1 MEVLMRSV
9 WRMGFLLALLTQAK
23 ATHNAFDETAV
34 KKLCNLATSLQN
46 AAGVA
51 TKKLVILADAA
62 QAAEAT
68 RTKLLIE
75 ALTTKDNGT
84 ALLFAAAAVQVD
96 SCARSTTAKLKEHIP
111 KALAATTK
119 ASMGAGALTSF
130 VEMLHNMTDASNRKC
145 ISSGAGTA
153 TRLLQDPTKQGC
165 PAYSIE
171 SPADVTGFNA
181 AHIKA
186 TGFTEFAASTIS
198 LIFTGDNNCGFLK
211 GGGGTAKTDLWGGAA
226 TAIIGGLI
234 DITGDSG
241 NSAAAAVK
249 KADDIAN
256 NFGPTGTLNT
266 MAKKLMQAIATI
278 NSIQEPTCPAA
289 EEQQLDHL
297 LNPENL
303 KPHLTTTLKGLKR
316 QAKGKEEQQITAL
329 INKVAGKN
337 SEQATQLKAKLSK
350 TNGKTL
356 ENENPVLKPLSQL
369 GGDEGLAVA
378 LLHAISEVKTA
389 AAPVAS
395 CDEPDKGV
403 LDAAAEKQIKD
414 CSTKEEAECKGECVL
429 VEGVCAPKKKGE
441 GENEEKLGKL
451 HLLAEE
457 SNKENARRKMVAN
470 GKEKSAKIIIF
481 S

>member
-1 MEVLMRSV
+1 MEFLMRSV

-51 TKKLVILADAA
+51 NKKLVILADAA

-111 KALAATTK
+111 KALAATTT

-153 TRLLQDPTKQGC
+153 TRLLQDPTKLDRL
-165 PAYSIE
+165 AYSIE
-171 SPADVTGFNA
+171 NPVYVTKFNA

-186 TGFTEFAASTIS
+186 TGFTEFDASTTS
-198 LIFTGDNNCGFLK
+198 LIISGDSNCVLLS
-211 GGGGTAKTDLWGGAA
+211 GGGTAQTDLWGNAA

-234 DITGDSG
+234 DITGHSET
-241 NSAAAAVK
+241 SATAGVK
-249 KADDIAN
+249 KADNIAEA
-256 NFGPTGTLNT
+256 FSVTVPVNT
-266 MAKKLMQAIATI
+266 MAKKMMTAIGTI
-278 NSIQEPTCPAA
+278 NSIPQPSCSAA
-289 EEQQLDHL
+289 EEQLLDHL

-303 KPHLTTTLKGLKR
+303 KPHLTTALKGLKR
-316 QAKGKEEQQITAL
+316 HTKGK
-329 INKVAGKN
+329 
-337 SEQATQLKAKLSK
+337 
-350 TNGKTL
+350 
-356 ENENPVLKPLSQL
+356 
-369 GGDEGLAVA
+369 
-378 LLHAISEVKTA
+378 
-389 AAPVAS
+389 
-395 CDEPDKGV
+395 
-403 LDAAAEKQIKD
+403 
-414 CSTKEEAECKGECVL
+414 
-429 VEGVCAPKKKGE
+429 
-441 GENEEKLGKL
+441 
-451 HLLAEE
+451 
-457 SNKENARRKMVAN
+457 
-470 GKEKSAKIIIF
+470 
-481 S
+481 